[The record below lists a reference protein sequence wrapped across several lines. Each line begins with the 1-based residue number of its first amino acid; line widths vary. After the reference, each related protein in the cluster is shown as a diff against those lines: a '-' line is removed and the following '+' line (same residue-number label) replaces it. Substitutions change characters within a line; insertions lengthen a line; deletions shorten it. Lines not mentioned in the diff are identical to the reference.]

1 MTAVLSW
8 NIQNGLGSDG
18 LLSLERIAE
27 TIFEMGEP
35 DIICLQ
41 EVSVNMTL
49 KDGSIDNQVQILSSL
64 FDGYT
69 QYFGK
74 AVDTLASNPSQ
85 RAQFGNLILS
95 RFPVYNVFYHPLPQP
110 PEGPIKQMPRQMV
123 EVVVQTPSAPLRVM
137 TTHLEYH
144 SALQRR
150 AQVKRIMAIQSE
162 VSALEND
169 PPAAEA
175 SGPYTQVIRPGTCIL
190 CGDFNFLTGS
200 KEYREITKAQTRQ
213 QSLLDAWPLVS
224 QGLPHPPT
232 CGVHDTLQW
241 PQGPHCRDFIFVTP
255 NLENS
260 VINMTV
266 NPTTNASD
274 HQPLMLNLNM

>member
-1 MTAVLSW
+1 MTTVLSW
-8 NIQNGLGSDG
+8 NVQNGLGYDG
-18 LLSLERIAE
+18 LLSLERIAQ
-27 TIFEMGEP
+27 TIFEMGKP

-41 EVSVNMTL
+41 EISVNMIL
-49 KDGSIDNQVQILSSL
+49 QDGSIDNQVRTLSCL

-69 QYFGK
+69 HFFGK
-74 AVDTLASNPSQ
+74 AVDTLASDHS
-85 RAQFGNLILS
+85 RREQFGNLILS

-110 PEGPIKQMPRQMV
+110 PDGPIKQMPRQMV

-150 AQVKRIMAIQSE
+150 AQVKRIVAIQSE

-169 PPAAEA
+169 PPTAEA
-175 SGPYTQVIRPGTCIL
+175 SGPYAQVIRPSTCVI
-190 CGDFNFLTGS
+190 CGDFNFLTDS
-200 KEYREITKAQTRQ
+200 TEYREFTNAQTQR
-213 QSLLDAWPLVS
+213 QSLIDAWTLAN
-224 QGLPHPPT
+224 QGRPHPPT

-241 PQGPHCRDFIFVTP
+241 PQGPHCRDFIFITP

-260 VINMTV
+260 VTNMTV
-266 NPTTNASD
+266 NTTTNASD
-274 HQPLMLNLNM
+274 HQPLMLNLNI